1 VGKNSSFS
9 LDDHYAA
16 FIEGEIAAGR
26 YRSASD
32 VVRSALRS
40 PLTGR
45 AGYRKLA
52 AGSHVLFYRVMSE
65 GDIDVARVLHR
76 RMDVDRHL

>member
-1 VGKNSSFS
+1 
-9 LDDHYAA
+9 LL
-16 FIEGEIAAGR
+16 
-26 YRSASD
+26 ASGQ
-32 VVRSALRS
+32 RFRTISERLS

-65 GDIDVARVLHR
+65 GDIDVVRVLHR